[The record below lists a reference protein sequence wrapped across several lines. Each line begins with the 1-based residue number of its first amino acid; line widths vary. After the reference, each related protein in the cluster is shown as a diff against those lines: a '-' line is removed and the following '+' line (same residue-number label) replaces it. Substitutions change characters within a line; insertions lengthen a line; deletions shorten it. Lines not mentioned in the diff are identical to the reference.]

1 MKQYQ
6 NLVVLNTGEYYRK
19 NVTTGESA
27 EQQGEKLW
35 GSTPNV
41 SVVEIRE
48 DCGENWG
55 KDYYIR
61 NQ

>member
-6 NLVVLNTGEYYRK
+6 NLVVLNNGEHYRK
-19 NVTTGESA
+19 NVTTSESA
-27 EQQGEKLW
+27 KQQGEKLW
-35 GSTPNV
+35 KTTPNV

-48 DCGENWG
+48 DCGEDWG

>member
-19 NVTTGESA
+19 NVTTGETA

-35 GSTPNV
+35 ESMPNV

-48 DCGENWG
+48 DCGKNWG